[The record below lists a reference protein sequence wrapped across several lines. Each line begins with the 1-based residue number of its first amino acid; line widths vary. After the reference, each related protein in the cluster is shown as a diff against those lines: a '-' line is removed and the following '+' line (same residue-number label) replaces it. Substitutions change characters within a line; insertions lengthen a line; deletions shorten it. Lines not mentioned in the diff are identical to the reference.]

1 MRMCIRVIQSVCVS
15 LCMILICASFF
26 SDPEMPWLLKSVL
39 FNKTAIMLRV
49 AIRRKCADCWHV
61 GEVSES

>member
-1 MRMCIRVIQSVCVS
+1 MYTCYTKCVCFTLHDFD
-15 LCMILICASFF
+15 LCLFF
-26 SDPEMPWLLKSVL
+26 SDLEMPWLLKSVL

-61 GEVSES
+61 REVSES